1 MIFFLVVLDNA
12 VRIRDRIQVVYKES
26 ACDGAKSNVAK
37 WNLIDR
43 IQFKHVK
50 NCLIGYVL
58 IGLWTLFS
66 WYGMQCKL
74 FGACVVRKRAEE
86 HVLTKK

>member
-12 VRIRDRIQVVYKES
+12 VRIRDRMQVVYKES

-50 NCLIGYVL
+50 NCLMLMKCNDWVCSD
-58 IGLWTLFS
+58 WTLD
-66 WYGMQCKL
+66 
-74 FGACVVRKRAEE
+74 VVFMVRDAM
-86 HVLTKK
+86 

>member
-12 VRIRDRIQVVYKES
+12 VRIRDRMQVVYKES

-50 NCLIGYVL
+50 NCLMFMKCNDWVCSD
-58 IGLWTLFS
+58 WTLD
-66 WYGMQCKL
+66 
-74 FGACVVRKRAEE
+74 VVFMVRGVMEVVWWVNCE
-86 HVLTKK
+86 